1 MNKRLRGRSIDT
13 IFVLIV
19 FSIFAFSVLMV
30 LMLGASIY
38 KNINDISREDENERT
53 VLSYVRTKAKNF
65 DVAGSIS
72 VDDFHGVS
80 ALCIYENIEGT
91 DFRTVI
97 YGYDGW
103 LYELFHDT
111 SLSFSLDG
119 GVRISR
125 IDDISFEQFD
135 YGLIRVTAGD
145 MSLLLSPRSSTGVP
159 VS

>member
-38 KNINDISREDENERT
+38 KNINDISREGEHERT
-53 VLSYVRTKAKNF
+53 VLSYVRTKAKNY
-65 DVAGSIS
+65 DVAGNIH
-72 VDDFHGVS
+72 VDNFHGMS
-80 ALCIYENIEGT
+80 ALCIDENIEGT
-91 DFRTVI
+91 EFSTVI

-111 SLSFSLDG
+111 SLAFSLDG

-125 IDDISFEQFD
+125 VDNISFEQLD
-135 YGLIRVTAGD
+135 HGLIRVTTGD
-145 MSLLLSPRSSTGVP
+145 LSLLISPRGSFVVPSS
-159 VS
+159 